1 MGSLLGQAF
10 QEELLVQWAEDRRL
24 IPSRSLKR
32 SGGQI
37 MYVFESRW
45 IVSKDNDGQFEYFKK
60 SD

>member
-10 QEELLVQWAEDRRL
+10 QEELLVQWAEGRGL

>member
-10 QEELLVQWAEDRRL
+10 QEELLVQWAEGRGL
-24 IPSRSLKR
+24 TPSRSLKR